1 MAKQLLSN
9 FGKRGD
15 TSFTTTGIAQGLADI
30 KVDVED
36 TAHLSQ
42 YFKVVEF
49 EPVFTAGKNSISFN
63 GSDFLADGSEIK
75 VEVLDSAGNS
85 LYLAAPPQK
94 SNFVDIANFT
104 VAIHV
109 YKETVSGAGKVFLVG
124 TTTKGEVVRWSANIT
139 INTTYQNVSRVRF
152 LSPVAKTRN
161 GPYMEVRPL
170 LYPVIQNTTGSS
182 LSTEVTVS
190 GSFYLRVE
198 NANGFFSPG
207 SANYGF
213 VLPANAAIVLWS
225 AVTGDPNNRVDS
237 FNSQMEGQPI
247 TLHYDYVNLKT
258 QDNPPIYQYRHAD
271 TTATITRVRS
281 TNEIEVST
289 IPLGPIA
296 QLSSSGGQF
305 TSSYSQILYVRQAV
319 TVPCTSVWIHDTL
332 PGYMETQV
340 NSDTFTASMVG
351 DNITMNYASIT
362 LDYPFSYAFNPAVP
376 NSQNR
381 YPVTAS
387 NFIIQAVT
395 GSRIIH
401 TNPFTYSL
409 VQGSGFGTHITPYT
423 ASKVTGSITV
433 LSASNPYQQYVDAAG
448 SASLM
453 KKSYADI
460 VYRNLNTFSGYVARH
475 KLYARSNI
483 YPGNFEL
490 IDDTVLGPSEL
501 LVDPI
506 TANKNFSTLGVFAN
520 QDHINQYWFASSAS
534 LNLIFSNK
542 PRLNS
547 MIIRPTPDYSAADGN
562 SYVIVKAGAVEVVND
577 SNYYPYDAAEFS
589 EFSGVGYTSNF
600 IFVEENVLF
609 VLTSDMIVNK
619 DKEDM
624 AKVMFFLTSS
634 SDGIQG
640 EKNYDPTYGLKLGEI
655 VVSDK
660 VTSRVFS
667 PGDAPKL
674 FFTPLHDYYGAL
686 IVVPVNCEV
695 MLSNVSMKNYGDYGY
710 SPGACVVQI
719 PFPINIANEK
729 WTLKSELFDANY
741 NLIYTLTPVDATF
754 DPAGASLFGT
764 NALGSSG
771 GSGGVPSTLPTL
783 TLTGQLYLPYIGQCN
798 IPKRF
803 MGYNIPQHF
812 PPLSGEGSVC
822 YTQVSDLSLIPTN
835 TNVTTKDYISVT
847 TEEGSGQHTGRAI
860 AVRYSGST
868 PSVFGRRVYVT
879 PAGVK
884 TTYL

>member
-15 TSFTTTGIAQGLADI
+15 TSFTTNGIAQGLADI
-30 KVDVED
+30 SVDIED
-36 TAHLSQ
+36 DAHLSN

-63 GSDFLADGSEIK
+63 GSDFLKDGSEIK
-75 VEVLDSAGNS
+75 VEVLDADGNS
-85 LYLAAPPQK
+85 LYLAAPPPK

-104 VAIHV
+104 VAIYV
-109 YKETVSGAGKVFLVG
+109 NKETVSGAGKVFLAG
-124 TTTKGEVVRWSANIT
+124 TTTKGETVRWSANIT

-152 LSPVAKTRN
+152 LSPMPNTRN
-161 GPYMEVRPL
+161 GPYMEPRPL

-182 LSTEVTVS
+182 LSTTVTVS

-198 NANGFFSPG
+198 NSQGYFSPG
-207 SANYGF
+207 NSNYGF
-213 VLPANAAIVLWS
+213 VLPSDATIVVWS
-225 AVTGDPNNRVDS
+225 ADAGNANSRVDS
-237 FNSQMEGQPI
+237 FNGQMEGQPI
-247 TLHYDYVNLKT
+247 TLHYDVADVKT
-258 QDNPPIYQYRHAD
+258 QDNPPIYQYKHYD
-271 TTATITRVRS
+271 VTATINTVRS
-281 TNEIEVST
+281 TNEIEIST

-296 QLSSSGGQF
+296 QLTSSGGQF
-305 TSSYSQILYVRQAV
+305 TSSYTKVTYLQQLT
-319 TVPCTSVWIHDTL
+319 TVPCTSVWVHDTL
-332 PGYMETQV
+332 PGYMETHV
-340 NSDTFTASMVG
+340 NTNLFTSSMVG
-351 DNITMNYASIT
+351 QSLTMKYSSLT
-362 LDYPFSYAFNPAVP
+362 LDSSPYPPFNPAVVTY
-376 NSQNR
+376 QNHW
-381 YPVTAS
+381 PVTAS
-387 NFIIQAVT
+387 NFDIISVT

-409 VQGSGFGTHITPYT
+409 RRNTGFGSTDVHYT
-423 ASKVTGSITV
+423 VSQVTGSITV

-453 KKSYADI
+453 KKSYVDI

-506 TANKNFSTLGVFAN
+506 TANKNFSTLGDFSN

-534 LNLIFSNK
+534 LNLIYSDK
-542 PRLNS
+542 PRLNT
-547 MIIRPTPDYSAADGN
+547 MIIRPTPDFSAADGN
-562 SYVIVKAGAVEVVND
+562 SYVIVKAGAVGVVND
-577 SNYYPYDAAEFS
+577 ANYYPYDAAEFS

-600 IFVEENVLF
+600 IFVQENVL
-609 VLTSDMIVNK
+609 LTSDVIMNK
-619 DKEDM
+619 NKEDT

-634 SDGIQG
+634 SDGIMG
-640 EKNYDPTYGLKLGEI
+640 EKDYTPPYGLKLGEI

-660 VTSRVFS
+660 VASRVFAV
-667 PGDAPKL
+667 GDAPKL
-674 FFTPLHDYYGAL
+674 FFTPLHDYYGTL
-686 IVVPVNCEV
+686 IIVPVNCEV
-695 MLSNVSMKNYGDYGY
+695 QLSNVSLKNYGDYGY

-741 NLIYTLTPVDATF
+741 NLIYTLAPVEAIF
-754 DPAGASLFGT
+754 DPAGASLFGSST
-764 NALGSSG
+764 LGSSG

-783 TLTGQLYLPYIGQCN
+783 TLTGQLYMPAMGQCN
-798 IPKRF
+798 VPHRF
-803 MGYNIPQHF
+803 MGYNIPQHA

-847 TEEGSGQHTGRAI
+847 TEEGSGTHVGRAI
-860 AVRYSGST
+860 ALRYSGST
-868 PSVFGRRVYVT
+868 PNVFGRRVYVD
-879 PAGVK
+879 PLGNK